1 MVNLQPTLEN
11 ELVTVRP
18 LQIGDFEE
26 LYKVASDPKIWELHQ
41 NPDRY
46 EPSVFKEFF
55 KGAIDSKGAFVIIDK
70 ASNSI
75 IGSSRYKL
83 TERSNQAVEIGWT
96 FLSRDYWGGVYN
108 KSFKSLMIEHAFQ
121 YFDYILFHVDKNNFR
136 SQKAV
141 QKLGGT
147 LLDRKGY
154 LGALHTPKESHLTFI
169 MYKQEYS

>member
-41 NPDRY
+41 NSDRH

-70 ASNSI
+70 VSNRI

-83 TERSNQAVEIGWT
+83 SESSNQAVEIGWT

-108 KSFKSLMIEHAFQ
+108 KSFKSLMIAHAFQ
-121 YFDYILFHVDKNNFR
+121 YFDYVLFNVDKNNFQ
-136 SQKAV
+136 SQRAV
-141 QKLGGT
+141 RKLGGI
-147 LLDRKGY
+147 LIEKSGSLKH
-154 LGALHTPKESHLTFI
+154 LHTPKENGLTFI
-169 MYKQEYS
+169 IYKQEYS